1 LRFKGVGEYLEV
13 LVARIDAPLLSNLN
27 ITFFHQLIIDTPLL
41 AQFISRAQNFKA
53 YDEAHVSFSAS
64 RSFVTLPRSIGE
76 EVQLR
81 ISCRQ
86 PDWQLSSLAQ
96 VCNSS
101 FSQALIPTSERLYVA
116 EDGDLHWQDDIE
128 SGQWLEL
135 FRPFTAVKDLYV
147 SSEFTP
153 RIAPA
158 LQELIGERV
167 TEVLPALQTLF
178 LGEPLPSG
186 PVQEA
191 IGQFVAARHLANHP
205 IVVSV
210 WKRED

>member
-1 LRFKGVGEYLEV
+1 
-13 LVARIDAPLLSNLN
+13 VARIDAPLLSNLN

-41 AQFISRAQNFKA
+41 AQFISRAQKFKT

-191 IGQFVAARHLANHP
+191 IGQFVAALHLANHP